1 MLNNIQLHNYQK
13 KMCLFAI
20 LHKNC
25 ILSVDM
31 GLGKTLT
38 MLYLLKLLEPKRAII
53 IAPKRVSE
61 YTWINENDKWQLGLD
76 IISIK
81 GTKKQ
86 RQKLINEKHCIIVV
100 SRENIEEI
108 IGDYDLLIIDELTSY
123 KNIESQRTKSILK
136 INAERK
142 IGLTGTL
149 CANGLIDIY
158 AQSKVC
164 GLSFNNQSFKEWRA
178 HNFVNVM
185 ENAPVKW
192 SKWEPRFTMEQIIKP
207 IKDYTYTLTADDYLK
222 IPQITYNN
230 EEVEL
235 SEEEYNEITNLDAF
249 LSTEFGDGTDIL
261 TIDEKAK
268 FVKLQTFA
276 NGFIYNENDEAIY
289 RGESTK
295 LNAVADYIIRMN
307 EKGENVLLFY
317 AYKYEVIVLTDL
329 LKKAKIT
336 PNLITEKEIINKWN
350 NGEVSVLMAHP
361 ASAGHGLNLQ
371 QGGRVVVWST
381 LTYNYELFAQGNARL
396 ARQGQTQRTI
406 ITTFIAKNT
415 CEEKIYKA
423 LQIKNETQ
431 KNFQKLTKN
440 KEGNNY
446 LCNDIFNINT

>member
-1 MLNNIQLHNYQK
+1 
-13 KMCLFAI
+13 
-20 LHKNC
+20 
-25 ILSVDM
+25 
-31 GLGKTLT
+31 
-38 MLYLLKLLEPKRAII
+38 
-53 IAPKRVSE
+53 
-61 YTWINENDKWQLGLD
+61 
-76 IISIK
+76 
-81 GTKKQ
+81 
-86 RQKLINEKHCIIVV
+86 
-100 SRENIEEI
+100 
-108 IGDYDLLIIDELTSY
+108 
-123 KNIESQRTKSILK
+123 
-136 INAERK
+136 
-142 IGLTGTL
+142 
-149 CANGLIDIY
+149 
-158 AQSKVC
+158 
-164 GLSFNNQSFKEWRA
+164 
-178 HNFVNVM
+178 
-185 ENAPVKW
+185 
-192 SKWEPRFTMEQIIKP
+192 MEQIIKP
-207 IKDYTYTLTADDYLK
+207 IKDYTYTLTADDYLE
-222 IPQITYNN
+222 IPQITYNK

-249 LSTEFGDGTDIL
+249 LSTEFGNGTDIL

-276 NGFIYNENDEAIY
+276 NGFIYNENGEAIY

-307 EKGENVLLFY
+307 ERGENVLLFY

-440 KEGNNY
+440 KEENNY